1 MSDMRYQISE
11 RVIARNEAIS
21 FLLTDCH
28 APQAPLAMT
37 CGIVMRPALG
47 IGASCRAARKAR
59 PAGERPNDKALKTKR
74 KFNGVK

>member
-1 MSDMRYQISE
+1 MSDMSIQISE
-11 RVIARNEAIS
+11 RVIASEERARQSHPDGDCFDFQPRNEVGYGA
-21 FLLTDCH
+21 
-28 APQAPLAMT
+28 
-37 CGIVMRPALG
+37 PALG